1 MSRIPNFDLMR
12 MGKRGYN
19 RQMGFNFP
27 LRTPGMGFAAKR
39 SEEGESAAENK
50 TGVSTSKLMIG
61 MVDKRKPGMEFLG
74 KR

>member
-1 MSRIPNFDLMR
+1 MFRIPNFDLMR

-27 LRTPGMGFAAKR
+27 LRTPGMGFMAKR
-39 SEEGESAAENK
+39 SELEKEAENK
-50 TGVSTSKLMIG
+50 TGISTSKLMIG